1 MAEKI
6 RITDLAQ
13 PELTEQQRSAIEFTD
28 TLEGTFSL
36 RYDEDTRENTTLTEP
51 IYDPTGGI
59 GITLGEVRKETWD
72 ELQPKLTLRY
82 RPTDT
87 LTILASAHNPET
99 EEGFLWLE
107 AWDPETS
114 EAIEYNYLIGS
125 CHVVK
130 TGGGSADGDFLWAYT
145 PYAFVSRADGT
156 TGASLC
162 GFDFTDDDGEGDADF
177 DGVEYDFF
185 PARLY
190 LDNFFAEDGAAI
202 DLDNRL
208 YLMVA
213 DRGVTDVSILA
224 WDNNENRYSIGTSFD
239 CWFGDAL
246 QSISLL
252 FLEENLDDDAV
263 DEIVLAGGATVYT
276 GWMELTPDTS
286 PLLGAFYTVKQDT
299 DLGAG
304 RELQYAGTWDADG
317 DGYGADDAVE
327 FERF

>member
-1 MAEKI
+1 MHYVYFNSVDCNEFD
-6 RITDLAQ
+6 RT
-13 PELTEQQRSAIEFTD
+13 EYLTP
-28 TLEGTFSL
+28 G
-36 RYDEDTRENTTLTEP
+36 
-51 IYDPTGGI
+51 
-59 GITLGEVRKETWD
+59 
-72 ELQPKLTLRY
+72 
-82 RPTDT
+82 DT